1 MPTVT
6 EMIAEIA
13 AWSIHRRGAVLTCAL
28 LLSALGVWSA
38 GQVSVDAMPD
48 ITGPQVQINTALPA
62 LAADEVESRVTIP
75 LEAELAGLPG
85 IAEFRSLSKSGL
97 SQVTLTFAE
106 GTDIF
111 RARQL
116 VGERIGQAGGRLPP
130 GTVPLIAP
138 MSTGLGEI
146 VYYALEFIPEDPSI
160 PSTEADRLRTLR
172 LLHDTR
178 VRPALR
184 STPGLADVN
193 VIGGHERQML
203 IEPDPG
209 KMATAG
215 ISLAELVRTVSRNTE
230 NAGGGSVS
238 IGSEAFTVRADTR
251 VRTAAEI
258 SALPLRPRGLGQA
271 VTVGD
276 VAKVGIGSA
285 VRMGAATLDGQEAV
299 VGAAIMLAGENSREV
314 SRRVIAKLQGI
325 GAQLPANARLRIL
338 YDRSDLVGATI
349 QTVETNLLEG
359 AIIVVVVLLLML
371 GHLRAALLVAL
382 AIPLSFL
389 LLLTGMAA
397 SKASAN
403 LMSLGAIDFG
413 LIVDGSVVMVEN
425 FLRRMEEKKRGLG
438 RDLSESERTA
448 ELVQAAREV
457 AGPMFLGVA
466 VITLVYVPIFALEG
480 IEGKMFKPMAA
491 AVVVALAASALV
503 ALMVMPALASFWL
516 RPGEQGGG
524 GRLQD
529 AARRVYSR
537 LLHACLEHRVAA
549 LSATLLAV
557 LAAAVGYTR
566 LGADF
571 IPQLDEG
578 SICIQFVRA
587 SSLDLG
593 SSLELQ
599 KRSEHLLR
607 ERFPEIALVFA
618 RIGTAE
624 IASDPMG
631 PNVADTYVMLRPTAT
646 WRKEQGTVITKARL
660 VQLMSETLERT
671 VPGQSTMFSQPIQL
685 RFNELMAGA
694 RADLSLKIFGEDA
707 VQMEA
712 LAAQAVAILRQIP
725 GGGEV
730 EFESAGK
737 LPSVDI
743 VPRRDQL
750 ARRNLHAEEL
760 NHVIAA
766 ALGGA
771 SAGQI
776 PAAGRPIEVVVRLPG
791 ADFAT
796 PAQIRDLLVA
806 AEDGSG
812 TFVPLSQVAE
822 VTLSE
827 RPGAITRED
836 GRRRLA
842 VLINVRG
849 RDTEG
854 FVREAEQRLKAG
866 LTPTPNVTWE
876 FGGQFANLERARARL
891 ALVIPAALGLILLLI
906 HAGFGSFRQAVLVF
920 ACVPLAATGGVLT
933 LWLRGMP
940 FTVSAGI
947 GFIAVSGIAVLNGI
961 MLVSFINQL
970 RADGL
975 PLRRAVLDGTL
986 TRLRPKLITAMVAS
1000 LGFVPMALSTGPGA
1014 EVQQPLATV
1023 VIGGIFTSTALT
1035 LLLIPMLYDW
1045 LESRQTPS
1053 TSLPTP

>member
-1 MPTVT
+1 
-6 EMIAEIA
+6 MIAEIA
-13 AWSIHRRGAVLTCAL
+13 VWSIRRRGAVLTFAL
-28 LLSALGVWSA
+28 LLAALGVWSA
-38 GQVSVDAMPD
+38 GQVPVDAMPD
-48 ITGPQVQINTALPA
+48 ITGPQVQINTPLPA

-75 LEAELAGLPG
+75 LEAELSGLPG
-85 IAEFRSLSKSGL
+85 LAEFRSLSKSGL
-97 SQVTLTFAE
+97 SQVTLTFAD
-106 GTDIF
+106 GTDLY

-116 VGERIGQAGGRLPP
+116 VGERISQAGGRLPP
-130 GTVPLIAP
+130 GAVPVMAP
-138 MSTGLGEI
+138 ISTGLGEI
-146 VYYALEFIPEDPSI
+146 VYYTLEFEPSSRTA
-160 PSTEADRLRTLR
+160 PSTEAERLRELR
-172 LLHDTR
+172 LLHDTL
-178 VRPALR
+178 VRPPLR
-184 STPGLADVN
+184 STAGLADVN

-203 IEPDPG
+203 VEPDVA
-209 KMATAG
+209 KMAAAG
-215 ISLAELVRTVSRNTE
+215 VSMGELVRVVSRNTQ
-230 NAGGGSVS
+230 NAGGGNVS

-258 SALPLRPRGLGQA
+258 AALPLRPRGLGPA

-276 VAKVGIGSA
+276 VARVGVGNA
-285 VRMGAATLDGQEAV
+285 ARMGAATVDGHEAV

-314 SRRVIAKLQGI
+314 SRRVVEKLRSI
-325 GAQLPANARLRIL
+325 GSHLPEGVRVRVL

-349 QTVETNLLEG
+349 RTVETNLLEG
-359 AIIVVVVLLLML
+359 AVIVVAVLLALL

-397 SKASAN
+397 TKASAN

-425 FLRRMEEKKRGLG
+425 FLRRMEEKARALG
-438 RDLSESERTA
+438 RALSEDERA
-448 ELVQAAREV
+448 EELARAAREV

-503 ALMVMPALASFWL
+503 ALTVMPALASFWL
-516 RPGEQGGG
+516 RPGAHGGE
-524 GRLQD
+524 GRLL
-529 AARRVYSR
+529 AFIRAGYARALR
-537 LLHACLEHRVAA
+537 ACLSRRAATLGGALVAA
-549 LSATLLAV
+549 L
-557 LAAAVGYTR
+557 AAWLGYSR

-578 SICIQFVRA
+578 SVSIQFVRA
-587 SSLDLG
+587 SSLDLA
-593 SSLELQ
+593 SSVELQ
-599 KRSEHLLR
+599 KRSERLLR
-607 ERFPEIALVFA
+607 EKFPEVDAVFA

-631 PNVADTYVMLRPTAT
+631 PNVADAYVMLRPSAT
-646 WRKEQGTVITKARL
+646 WRKEQGTTISKARL
-660 VQLMSETLERT
+660 VELMSETLERS

-685 RFNELMAGA
+685 RFNEIMAGA
-694 RADLSLKIFGEDA
+694 RADLSLKIFGDDTA
-707 VQMEA
+707 QMEA
-712 LAAQAVAILRQIP
+712 TAERAVAILRKIP
-725 GGGEV
+725 GGDEV

-743 VPRRDQL
+743 TPRRDQL
-750 ARRNLHAEEL
+750 LRRNLHAEEL
-760 NHVIAA
+760 NEVVAV

-776 PAAGRPIEVVVRLPG
+776 PAPGRPMEVVVRLPG
-791 ADFAT
+791 ADQAT
-796 PAQIRDLLVA
+796 PARIRDLLVA

-812 TFVPLSQVAE
+812 TLVPLAKVAE
-822 VTLSE
+822 VKLGE

-836 GRRRLA
+836 ARRRLA

-854 FVREAEQRLKAG
+854 FVQEAEARLRAELRPPAG
-866 LTPTPNVTWE
+866 VHWE
-876 FGGQFANLERARARL
+876 FGGQFENLQRARERL
-891 ALVIPAALGLILLLI
+891 ALVVPVALGLILLLI
-906 HAGFGSFRQAVLVF
+906 YAGFGSFRQAALVF
-920 ACVPLAATGGVLT
+920 ACVPLAATGGVLA

-947 GFIAVSGIAVLNGI
+947 GFIAVSGVAVLNGI

-970 RADGL
+970 RREGVGL
-975 PLRRAVLDGTL
+975 RTAVVDGTL
-986 TRLRPKLITAMVAS
+986 TRLRPKLLTALVAS
-1000 LGFVPMALSTGPGA
+1000 FGFVPMALSTGPGA

-1023 VIGGIFTSTALT
+1023 VIGGIITSTALT
-1035 LLLIPMLYDW
+1035 LLLVPVLYDW
-1045 LESRQTPS
+1045 LESRS
-1053 TSLPTP
+1053 EASLSNPQHP